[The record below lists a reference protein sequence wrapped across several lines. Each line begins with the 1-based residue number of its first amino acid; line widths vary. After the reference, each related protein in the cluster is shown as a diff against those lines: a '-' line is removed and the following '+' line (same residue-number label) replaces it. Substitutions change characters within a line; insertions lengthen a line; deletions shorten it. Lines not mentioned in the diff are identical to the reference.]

1 MVVGRGRMV
10 EALGRGIPVR
20 STSFRRGYL
29 GAVRPGA
36 GRDGRRFLDVLGWEQ
51 LTAAEQAAALGGA
64 CLGLA
69 AWLLARALFGGR
81 RHR

>member
-1 MVVGRGRMV
+1 MT
-10 EALGRGIPVR
+10 A
-20 STSFRRGYL
+20 
-29 GAVRPGA
+29 A
-36 GRDGRRFLDVLGWEQ
+36 FLDFLGWEQ

-69 AWLLARALFGGR
+69 AWLLTLAIFGGR